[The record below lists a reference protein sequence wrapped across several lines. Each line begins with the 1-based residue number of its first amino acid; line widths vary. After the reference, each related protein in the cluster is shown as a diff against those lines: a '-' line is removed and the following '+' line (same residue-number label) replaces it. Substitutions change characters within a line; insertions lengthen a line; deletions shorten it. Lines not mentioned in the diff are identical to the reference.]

1 MVEPFKIQRF
11 YKSLDINAEQFW
23 LMYRIMINQGNYKDN
38 LLKIPNNEDLLEF
51 SRLSEEYQHRF
62 KHDFDWIKMINDLE
76 QKEYLEIWS
85 NDKEIKLTNLKVT
98 DKFLQYFYITDV
110 EDAFEQFISI
120 YPKQVHVKDSSN
132 LTKPKKYSV
141 WGKHSKDE
149 LVEMFRVNI
158 LKGNNNILFARFM
171 EITKLYLDDC
181 NSNSAPYNIEGYFK
195 AFDGIA
201 AMYEDQHKTELKI
214 FNDDI

>member
-1 MVEPFKIQRF
+1 MVEPFKLAKF
-11 YKSLDINAEQFW
+11 LDELCITAEEYW
-23 LMYRIMINQGNYKDN
+23 LLYRVMINQNNYDDN
-38 LLKIPNNEDLLEF
+38 LFKVPRDINIIEF
-51 SRLSEEYQHRF
+51 GQLSQKYQDR
-62 KHDFDWIKMINDLE
+62 HDINWIQICKNLE
-76 QKEYLEIWS
+76 QKEYLEIWG
-85 NDKEIKLTNLKVT
+85 NDENIKLTNLKVT

-110 EDAFEQFISI
+110 EDAFEQFIAI
-120 YPKQVHVKDSSN
+120 YPKQVHIKDIN
-132 LTKPKKYSV
+132 GLTKPKKYSV

-158 LKGNNNILFARFM
+158 LKGNNNILFTRFM